1 MVAQTVIEEAGKLL
15 NPPLDEAIDPL
26 QIIALTPIRPYEEIG
41 DIGCGPGY
49 LTLPLAKHAYDG
61 KVYAIDPRKEMLDIV
76 RQRVDSARLGNV
88 DFVLSKRIK
97 VPLND
102 EVLDGSVVSDV
113 VTAARRPRSLLKEVH
128 RLLRG
133 GGWLAII
140 DWINSNTSDGA
151 ENDDDR
157 RLPAERVADMASEIG
172 FTRVTLRLVG
182 GQRYLLLL
190 RKRTVAKC

>member
-1 MVAQTVIEEAGKLL
+1 MVAQTTIEEAEKLL
-15 NPPLDEAIDPL
+15 NPSLDKAIDPL

-76 RQRVDSARLGNV
+76 RERVDTARLGNV
-88 DFVLSKRIK
+88 EFVLSKRIK
-97 VPLND
+97 VPLDD
-102 EVLDGSVVSDV
+102 EALDGSVVSDV
-113 VTAARRPRSLLKEVH
+113 VTAAARPRSLLKEVH

-140 DWINSNTSDGA
+140 DWIYTDKADGTEYSN
-151 ENDDDR
+151 DR
-157 RLPAERVADMASEIG
+157 RLPAERIADMAAELG
-172 FTRVTLRLVG
+172 FIRVTLRLVG

-190 RKRTVAKC
+190 RKRTAVKC

>member
-172 FTRVTLRLVG
+172 FARVTLRLVG

-190 RKRTVAKC
+190 RKRTAVKC

>member
-1 MVAQTVIEEAGKLL
+1 MVTKTTNEEAEKLL

-102 EVLDGSVVSDV
+102 DVLDGTVVSDV

-140 DWINSNTSDGA
+140 DWISPNNSDGS
-151 ENDDDR
+151 ENVGDG

>member
-102 EVLDGSVVSDV
+102 DVLDGTVVSDV

-140 DWINSNTSDGA
+140 DWISPNNSDGS
-151 ENDDDR
+151 ENVGDG

>member
-76 RQRVDSARLGNV
+76 RERVAAARLGNV
-88 DFVLSKRIK
+88 EFVLSKRIK

-128 RLLRG
+128 RLLRE

-140 DWINSNTSDGA
+140 DWIKSNTSDGA
-151 ENDDDR
+151 ENDEDR

-190 RKRTVAKC
+190 RKRTAVKC

>member
-102 EVLDGSVVSDV
+102 DVLDGAVASDV
-113 VTAARRPRSLLKEVH
+113 LTAARRPRSLLKEVH

-140 DWINSNTSDGA
+140 DWISPNNSDGS
-151 ENDDDR
+151 ENVGDG

-190 RKRTVAKC
+190 RKRTAVKC

>member
-1 MVAQTVIEEAGKLL
+1 MAVLTTIEEAGKLL

-88 DFVLSKRIK
+88 EFVLSKRIK

-102 EVLDGSVVSDV
+102 DVLDGTVVSDV
-113 VTAARRPRSLLKEVH
+113 LTAAPRPRSLLKEVY

-140 DWINSNTSDGA
+140 DWISPNNSDGS
-151 ENDDDR
+151 ENVGDG

-172 FTRVTLRLVG
+172 FTKVTLRLVG

-190 RKRTVAKC
+190 RKRTAVKC

>member
-26 QIIALTPIRPYEEIG
+26 QIIALIPIRPYEEIG
-41 DIGCGPGY
+41 NIGCGPGY

-76 RQRVDSARLGNV
+76 RERVAAARLGNV
-88 DFVLSKRIK
+88 EFVLSKRIK

-128 RLLRG
+128 RLLRD

-140 DWINSNTSDGA
+140 DWIYTDKADGTEYSN
-151 ENDDDR
+151 DR

-190 RKRTVAKC
+190 RKRTAVKC

>member
-102 EVLDGSVVSDV
+102 DVLDGTVVSDV

-128 RLLRG
+128 RLLRE

-140 DWINSNTSDGA
+140 DWIKSNTSDGA
-151 ENDDDR
+151 ENDEDR
-157 RLPAERVADMASEIG
+157 RLPAERVADMASELG

-190 RKRTVAKC
+190 RKRTAVKC

>member
-1 MVAQTVIEEAGKLL
+1 MIAQTVIEEAGKLL

-102 EVLDGSVVSDV
+102 DVLEGAVASDV
-113 VTAARRPRSLLKEVH
+113 LTAARRPRSLLKEVH

-140 DWINSNTSDGA
+140 DWISPNNSDGS
-151 ENDDDR
+151 ENVGDG

-172 FTRVTLRLVG
+172 FARVTLRLVG

-190 RKRTVAKC
+190 RKRTAVKC

>member
-1 MVAQTVIEEAGKLL
+1 MLTTIEEAGKLL
-15 NPPLDEAIDPL
+15 NPPLDEAVDPL

-97 VPLND
+97 VPLNGD
-102 EVLDGSVVSDV
+102 VLDGAVASDV
-113 VTAARRPRSLLKEVH
+113 LTAARRPRSLLKEVH

-133 GGWLAII
+133 GAWLAII
-140 DWINSNTSDGA
+140 DWINPDKTDGT
-151 ENDDDR
+151 ENGDER

-172 FTRVTLRLVG
+172 FARVTLRLVG

-190 RKRTVAKC
+190 RKRTAVKC

>member
-1 MVAQTVIEEAGKLL
+1 MAVLTTIEEAGKLL

-102 EVLDGSVVSDV
+102 DVLDGTVVSDV
-113 VTAARRPRSLLKEVH
+113 LTAAPRPRSLLKEVY

-140 DWINSNTSDGA
+140 DWISPNNSDGS
-151 ENDDDR
+151 ENVGDG

-172 FTRVTLRLVG
+172 FTKVTLRLVG

-190 RKRTVAKC
+190 RKRTAVKC

>member
-1 MVAQTVIEEAGKLL
+1 MMTTIEEAEKLL

-76 RQRVDSARLGNV
+76 RERVASAHLGNV
-88 DFVLSKRIK
+88 EYVASKRIK
-97 VPLND
+97 VPLDD

-113 VTAARRPRSLLKEVH
+113 VSAARRPRSVLKEVR
-128 RLLRG
+128 RLLRN

-140 DWINSNTSDGA
+140 DWINSEGTEADS
-151 ENDDDR
+151 DR
-157 RLPAERVADMASEIG
+157 RLPAERVADMAAELG
-172 FTRVTLRLVG
+172 FIRVTLRLVG

-190 RKRTVAKC
+190 RKRTAVKC

>member
-1 MVAQTVIEEAGKLL
+1 M
-15 NPPLDEAIDPL
+15 

-76 RQRVDSARLGNV
+76 RERVATARLGNV
-88 DFVLSKRIK
+88 EFIHSKRIK

-113 VTAARRPRSLLKEVH
+113 VTAAARPRSLLKEVH

-140 DWINSNTSDGA
+140 DWISPNNSDGS
-151 ENDDDR
+151 ENVGDG

-172 FTRVTLRLVG
+172 FTKVTLRLVG

-190 RKRTVAKC
+190 RKRTAVKC

>member
-1 MVAQTVIEEAGKLL
+1 MLTTIEEAGKLL

-76 RQRVDSARLGNV
+76 RERVATARLGNV

-140 DWINSNTSDGA
+140 DWINANESDGA
-151 ENDDDR
+151 ENGGDR
-157 RLPAERVADMASEIG
+157 RLHAERVADMASEIG

-182 GQRYLLLL
+182 GHRYLLLL
-190 RKRTVAKC
+190 RKRTAVKC

>member
-1 MVAQTVIEEAGKLL
+1 MVTKTTIEEAGKLL

-102 EVLDGSVVSDV
+102 DVLDGTVVSDV
-113 VTAARRPRSLLKEVH
+113 LTAAPRPRSLLKEVH

-140 DWINSNTSDGA
+140 DWISPNNSDGS
-151 ENDDDR
+151 ENVGDG
-157 RLPAERVADMASEIG
+157 RLAAERVADMASELG
-172 FTRVTLRLVG
+172 FTKVTLRLVG

-190 RKRTVAKC
+190 RKRTAVKC

>member
-1 MVAQTVIEEAGKLL
+1 MVTKTTIEEAGKLL

-61 KVYAIDPRKEMLDIV
+61 KVYAIDPRKEMLDVV
-76 RQRVDSARLGNV
+76 RDRVDSARLGNV
-88 DFVLSKRIK
+88 EFVLSKRIK

-102 EVLDGSVVSDV
+102 EVLDCAVASDV
-113 VTAARRPRSLLKEVH
+113 LTAMRRPRSLLKEVH

-140 DWINSNTSDGA
+140 DWISPNNSDGS
-151 ENDDDR
+151 ENVGDG
-157 RLPAERVADMASEIG
+157 RLAAERVADMASELG
-172 FTRVTLRLVG
+172 FTKVTLRLVG

-190 RKRTVAKC
+190 RKRTAVKC

>member
-1 MVAQTVIEEAGKLL
+1 MMTTIEEAEKLL

-61 KVYAIDPRKEMLDIV
+61 KLYAIDPRKEMLDVV
-76 RQRVDSARLGNV
+76 RDRVDSARLGNV
-88 DFVLSKRIK
+88 EFVLSKRIK

-102 EVLDGSVVSDV
+102 DVLDGAVASDV
-113 VTAARRPRSLLKEVH
+113 LTAARRPRSLLKEVH

-133 GGWLAII
+133 GAWLAII
-140 DWINSNTSDGA
+140 DWINPDKTDGT
-151 ENDDDR
+151 ENGDER

-172 FTRVTLRLVG
+172 FARVTLRLVG

-190 RKRTVAKC
+190 RKRTAVKC